1 MNAKSKALE
10 DRLEK
15 DMESTAIDM
24 EVASIKVYERLIS
37 ESDSE
42 HDKEIY
48 REILADEKD
57 HERKVKAIR
66 GSTRNIN

>member
-1 MNAKSKALE
+1 MNEKSKALE
-10 DRLEK
+10 NKLEK

-24 EVASIKVYERLIS
+24 EVASIKVYERLIR
-37 ESDSE
+37 ESDDE

-48 REILADEKD
+48 REILSDEKD

-66 GSTRNIN
+66 GSTRN

>member
-1 MNAKSKALE
+1 MNEKSKALE
-10 DRLEK
+10 NKLEK

-24 EVASIKVYERLIS
+24 EVASIKVYERLIR
-37 ESDSE
+37 ESDDE

-48 REILADEKD
+48 REILSDEKD

>member
-1 MNAKSKALE
+1 MNEKSKALE
-10 DRLEK
+10 NKLEK

-24 EVASIKVYERLIS
+24 EVASIKVYERLIR
-37 ESDSE
+37 ESDDE

-57 HERKVKAIR
+57 HERKVKKIR
-66 GSTRNIN
+66 GSTRK

>member
-1 MNAKSKALE
+1 MNEKSKALE
-10 DRLEK
+10 NKLEK

-24 EVASIKVYERLIS
+24 EVASIKVYERLIR
-37 ESDSE
+37 ESDDE

-66 GSTRNIN
+66 GSTRNI